1 MAYPNGLDF
10 NNVYPYNAIETVTRD
25 GQKMVKIPKFYVKG
39 GLAPEGSQLAGKR
52 VWMIAENKEDGY
64 HCHPAFMRAGQEL
77 DYFLIGAYEASNDGS
92 GKPQSLPG
100 KTPWVNINTPNAI
113 SACTKRNTGTG
124 EQAGWHIENVY
135 EYQAISLLILIEIG
149 APDVQDI
156 IGNGN
161 IGGSSVTTGTTNAI
175 WRGIHEHWANAW
187 EICDG
192 FKTGATGQVL
202 IWDKNGNQ
210 AYIDTGKVVADRG
223 FASGSTDQYSLDE
236 LFIPSDDGS
245 GKAFSASTSNC
256 LWEANKNCV
265 LYLGGSWYNVN
276 ESCGLFTFSVGLSA
290 SYSGGEVGFRL
301 AKYDI

>member
-10 NNVYPYNAIETVTRD
+10 NNVYPYNAIEAVTRD

-100 KTPWVNINTPNAI
+100 KTPWVNINTPDAI
-113 SACTKRNTGTG
+113 SAGTKRNTGTG
-124 EQAGWHIENVY
+124 EQAGWHIESVY
-135 EYQAISLLILIEIG
+135 EYQAISLLMLIEMG
-149 APDVQDI
+149 APDVQSI

-161 IGGSSVTTGTTNAI
+161 SSNSACVATGTTNAV
-175 WRGIHEHWANAW
+175 WRGIYDHWADAW

-192 FKTGATGQVL
+192 LKTGASGQVL

-210 AYIDTGKVVADRG
+210 TYVDTGKVVADKG

-245 GKAFSASTSNC
+245 GKAFSASTADGVWTGSNT
-256 LWEANKNCV
+256 V
-265 LYLGGSWYNVN
+265 LYLGGSWDDGAID
-276 ESCGLFTFSVGLSA
+276 GLFAFAVSLGASG
-290 SYSGGEVGFRL
+290 SYSSVGFRL
-301 AKYDI
+301 AKYDL